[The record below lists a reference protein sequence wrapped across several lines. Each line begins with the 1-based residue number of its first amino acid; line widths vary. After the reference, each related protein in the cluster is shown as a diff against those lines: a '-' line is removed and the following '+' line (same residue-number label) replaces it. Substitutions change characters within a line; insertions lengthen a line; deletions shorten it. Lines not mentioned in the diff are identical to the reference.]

1 MAYGSISGAS
11 ALVPAAGELGA
22 TSTPTSA
29 QVAAWLAQGSA
40 KIDRALSSAGYFV
53 PVSVVAGAYQ
63 ELEALA
69 NLYAA
74 AYILIARGMDSSNGE
89 AENRSNV
96 WLERFDVDLQA
107 IAASN
112 LIGLGVTV
120 VTSTTAPRSRVRT
133 LQLRRID
140 GYSALATGEDWTE

>member
-11 ALVPAAGELGA
+11 ALVPAANELGA

-29 QVAAWLAQGSA
+29 QLVSWLAQGSA
-40 KIDRALSSAGYFV
+40 KIDRVLSSAGYSV
-53 PVSVVAGAYQ
+53 PVSNAATAYQ

-89 AENRSNV
+89 AENRSDV
-96 WLERFDVDLQA
+96 WLERFDSDLKA
-107 IAASN
+107 LVGSD
-112 LIGLGVTV
+112 LTRLGVTV

>member
-1 MAYGSISGAS
+1 M
-11 ALVPAAGELGA
+11 
-22 TSTPTSA
+22 
-29 QVAAWLAQGSA
+29 
-40 KIDRALSSAGYFV
+40 

-89 AENRSNV
+89 AENRSDV